1 MSTESAITIA
11 SAAGL
16 SLVTGTVLGLSIAT
30 LSAGFFGGLVAL
42 SIMPG
47 VPGIF
52 ARVISVAGS
61 TITAAFM
68 APYVAALAHMTG
80 MNNSL
85 ELQAAAFIIGAGAQ
99 SLLPAVIA
107 AMKRRIDQLGGGQVS

>member
-1 MSTESAITIA
+1 MNTEAASTIA
-11 SAAGL
+11 RAAGI
-16 SLVTGTVLGLSIAT
+16 SIVTGTVLGLSIAT

-52 ARVISVAGS
+52 ARVVSVAGS
-61 TITAAFM
+61 TITAAFL
-68 APYVAALAHMTG
+68 APYVAAVAHMTG
-80 MNNSL
+80 MNESL

-99 SLLPAVIA
+99 SLLPAGIA

>member
-1 MSTESAITIA
+1 MNTEAASTIA
-11 SAAGL
+11 SAAGI

-52 ARVISVAGS
+52 ARVVSVAGS
-61 TITAAFM
+61 TVTAAYM
-68 APYVAALAHMTG
+68 APYAAAVAHMDG
-80 MNNSL
+80 MSVAL
-85 ELQAAAFIIGAGAQ
+85 ELQAAAFMIGAGAQ
-99 SLLPAVIA
+99 SLLPAAIA
-107 AMKRRIDQLGGGQVS
+107 AFKRRIEQLGGGQPS